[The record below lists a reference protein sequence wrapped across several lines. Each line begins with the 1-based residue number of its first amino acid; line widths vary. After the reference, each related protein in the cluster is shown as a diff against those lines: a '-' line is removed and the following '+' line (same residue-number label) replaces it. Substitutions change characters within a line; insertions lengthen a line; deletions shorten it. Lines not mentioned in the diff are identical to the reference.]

1 MYLGHCP
8 QDRENKLACLYY
20 QGGCLQHLDFKSILY
35 VALEIGALVLIEIL
49 ILSETL

>member
-8 QDRENKLACLYY
+8 QGKQIGVSILPR
-20 QGGCLQHLDFKSILY
+20 GCLQHLDFKSILY
-35 VALEIGALVLIEIL
+35 VALEIGALVFIEIL